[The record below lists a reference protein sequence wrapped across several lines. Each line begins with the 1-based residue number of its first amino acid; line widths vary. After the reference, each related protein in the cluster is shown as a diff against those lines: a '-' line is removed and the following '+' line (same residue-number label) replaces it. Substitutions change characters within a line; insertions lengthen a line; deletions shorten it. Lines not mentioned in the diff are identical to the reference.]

1 MPKSVY
7 VRHER
12 MKIIGCMVHT
22 FVLCAA
28 AIAGQDGV
36 DISGR
41 SLQEVTALGAE
52 DEGSDSRH
60 FK

>member
-1 MPKSVY
+1 M
-7 VRHER
+7 
-12 MKIIGCMVHT
+12 HT